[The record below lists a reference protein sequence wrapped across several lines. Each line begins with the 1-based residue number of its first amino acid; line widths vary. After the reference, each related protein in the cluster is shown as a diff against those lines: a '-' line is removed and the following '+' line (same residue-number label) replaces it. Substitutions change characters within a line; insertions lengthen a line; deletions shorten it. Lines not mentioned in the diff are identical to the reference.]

1 MRPGAPPGAADWT
14 HQYADA
20 GNTVCSADRLVRA
33 PLGLLWYGGPSNDDV
48 LPRHGHGPA
57 PQVSRGR
64 LFIEGPQMLRAVD
77 IYTGRLLWQK
87 TFPNL
92 GAYYDH
98 TNHQPGANE
107 IGSNYATSKD
117 RVYLVLGSSIFELDA
132 ADGHLRREFRLQGD
146 PGATPVYGGFVAVW
160 ENLLVVTT
168 QAARYASASPRLMVY
183 DLQTGR
189 TLWNRPAKY
198 GFRHNAIAVGG
209 GRIFVIDALPGAV
222 LAMMKRR
229 GEKPGTAS
237 GFPRPKDTEAVP
249 GPGTGTKR
257 LSQNGQGHVGR
268 SPNVEVTNGLGIGT
282 KKPTSTDD
290 EDSAKKPPMP
300 IPKLGKCF

>member
-1 MRPGAPPGAADWT
+1 MTCCRDTATDRHPGEPGQTVYRRSPNASGRRHLHRPAIVAEDISQPG
-14 HQYADA
+14 H
-20 GNTVCSADRLVRA
+20 
-33 PLGLLWYGGPSNDDV
+33 
-48 LPRHGHGPA
+48 
-57 PQVSRGR
+57 
-64 LFIEGPQMLRAVD
+64 
-77 IYTGRLLWQK
+77 
-87 TFPNL
+87 
-92 GAYYDH
+92 YYDH

-222 LAMMKRR
+222 FAMMKRR

-282 KKPTSTDD
+282 KKP
-290 EDSAKKPPMP
+290 AVHRR
-300 IPKLGKCF
+300 